1 MKGAFNCSLAV
12 FVFLGMGPGI
22 VDAQDQRVA
31 VAVLPFENGGSYGKD
46 KEEFDAL
53 RKGLAAMLVSE
64 LGANPGLRSIDRFE
78 TQRILDQQGLA
89 VAERVDRETA
99 ARVGKLAGA
108 EYVVTGSFIDLYG
121 DFRID
126 ARLIAVETGEIVKA
140 VRNDP
145 GLHDR
150 RDMYRMVV
158 SVLERLSGAPLPA
171 GTAPRARQVP
181 TEALSHFSRALLYQD
196 QGDRAKAMEHY
207 QKALEANPDF
217 PEASEGLRRLRSG
230 NEGSGSGGGDGG
242 DPAADPGPYAQVDRE
257 HQSDHFEVMLPE
269 PGQYFQQQS

>member
-1 MKGAFNCSLAV
+1 MKGTCKLSLA
-12 FVFLGMGPGI
+12 FVVLTGMGPGI
-22 VDAQDQRVA
+22 VHSQDQRVV

-64 LGANPGLRSIDRFE
+64 LGANPGLRSVDRFE

-99 ARVGKLAGA
+99 TRVGKLAGA
-108 EYVVTGSFIDLYG
+108 DYVVTGSFIDLYG

-150 RDMYRMVV
+150 RDMYRMVL
-158 SVLERLSGAPLPA
+158 SVLERLSGSPLPA
-171 GTAPRARQVP
+171 GTTPRTRQVS

-196 QGDRAKAMEHY
+196 HGDRAKAMESY

-230 NEGSGSGGGDGG
+230 DEGPGSGGRDRGDS
-242 DPAADPGPYAQVDRE
+242 AADPGPDPQMDRE
-257 HQSDHFEVMLPE
+257 NQGDHFEVMLPE
-269 PGQYFQQQS
+269 PGQRFQQQA